1 MSTPPP
7 VTRLVVEARGVENL
21 TVTVWNSSFADGDPV
36 YDQTFRQPD
45 GTLFFDH
52 VFERPVSYYAEIR
65 ANGTVVVN
73 RTLHA
78 SEGYRVTVTPNGTDV
93 ATVET

>member
-1 MSTPPP
+1 M
-7 VTRLVVEARGVENL
+7 TRLVVEAHGVENL
-21 TVTVWNSSFADGDPV
+21 TVTVWNSSRPNGDPV
-36 YDQTFRQPD
+36 YDQTFRRPD

-65 ANGTVVVN
+65 ANGSVVVN

-78 SEGYRVTVTPNGTDV
+78 SEGYQVAVTPNGTDV